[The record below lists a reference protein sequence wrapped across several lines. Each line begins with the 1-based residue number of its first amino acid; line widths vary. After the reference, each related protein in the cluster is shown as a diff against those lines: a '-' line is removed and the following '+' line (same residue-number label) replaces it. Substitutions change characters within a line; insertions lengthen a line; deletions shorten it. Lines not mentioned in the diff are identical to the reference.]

1 MARKQ
6 KSTVEFEN
14 ERFFGESSNTVSRVG
29 REGVVIFFRGCTCE
43 VKQYV
48 F

>member
-6 KSTVEFEN
+6 KSTVEFES

-29 REGVVIFFRGCTCE
+29 RGVVIFFRGCTCE